1 MKNRFFSLLS
11 LLMCLGFMVGCSFR
25 DSTGFDG
32 QRSKAPKINA
42 VNLVRY
48 DDCAQ
53 LNVELKE
60 LLFQQVEA
68 EIDHRKT
75 ICYYRD
81 FRADP
86 IPTAED
92 GAESLERASYTDTN
106 IQEAGVDEAD
116 LIKTDGKYIFAIIG
130 DVVMITSVWPV
141 SEFKRIS
148 EITPARGK
156 AKALFLDGSKL
167 VVISTLNG
175 AHSGSSAFYQNSDP
189 VPEFTALEYYDV
201 TTPSSPSLI
210 KKEEF
215 DGEFVSA
222 RMIASNLYL
231 VLNLSI
237 EMPQLQYSFT
247 HPVPDC
253 DENGTPKHLD
263 GYVESLE
270 NLKND
275 LIPQI
280 NSLNLDAIVEKIEK
294 AGGGKCDLISRSHV
308 AFGRDLITLI
318 SRDINSADISGS
330 SEAILGN
337 GGTVYASSDNL
348 FIGSKFRDFH
358 ALFSSDA
365 SDNTV
370 VHRMKIG
377 GQDLIYGG
385 STALEGYLLDNS
397 FAGSRL
403 SSRYSM
409 SQFAMSEYDGHFRV
423 AMTRGWWSGN
433 SDVNDTY
440 VTVFKIND
448 DSFDEVGRA
457 EGIAEGERLYAVRFI
472 NDRAYLVTFLQVDPF
487 FVMDL
492 SDPTSPK
499 VQGELKIPG
508 FSTYLHPLDGNRII
522 GLGFGATDE
531 GDFGWRQGI
540 KLALFDVSDPSNPI
554 EVGSRVFGSRGSYS
568 SAVEEHHAFTFD
580 AKNRILAL
588 PLEMYE
594 GGDVST
600 SGDYKTSGLSLINVD
615 DAGKFDT
622 IGRVETFS
630 GESSYYDDE
639 DSDQNK
645 VLRSVILDDGNGSRF
660 VLSLTSDAMLLNKID
675 ANMTQI
681 GKIQ

>member
-11 LLMCLGFMVGCSFR
+11 LLMCLGFMAGCSFMG
-25 DSTGFDG
+25 SAGFDG
-32 QRSKAPKINA
+32 QRNKAPKING

-48 DDCAQ
+48 DDCSQ

-68 EIDHRKT
+68 EINHRKNA
-75 ICYYRD
+75 CEGE
-81 FRADP
+81 FVAFMP
-86 IPTAED
+86 ED
-92 GAESLERASYTDTN
+92 EGGSTNGASYTDTN
-106 IQEAGVDEAD
+106 IQETGVDEAD
-116 LIKTDGKYIFAIIG
+116 LIKTDGEYTFAVIG

-141 SEFKRIS
+141 SEFKKIS

-175 AHSGSSAFYQNSDP
+175 AHSGSSAFYENSDP
-189 VPEFTALEYYDV
+189 AAEFTALEYYDV
-201 TTPSSPSLI
+201 TTPSSPQLI

-222 RMIASNLYL
+222 RMIASRLYL
-231 VLNLSI
+231 VMNMSI
-237 EMPQLQYSFT
+237 EIPPLQYSFT
-247 HPVPDC
+247 NPVPEC
-253 DENGTPKHLD
+253 DENGMPKPLD

-270 NLKND
+270 TLKND
-275 LIPQI
+275 MIAQI
-280 NSLNLDAIVEKIEK
+280 NSLNLDGIVEKIEK

-308 AFGRDLITLI
+308 AFGSDLITLV

-370 VHRMKIG
+370 IHRMKIG

-385 STALEGYLLDNS
+385 STALEGYLLDNN

-440 VTVFKIND
+440 VAVFKIND

-508 FSTYLHPLDGNRII
+508 FSTYLHQLDKNRII

-594 GGDVST
+594 GGDVSA
-600 SGDYKTSGLSLINVD
+600 SGDYKTSGLSLINID

-630 GESSYYDDE
+630 GESSFDNTYSDE
-639 DSDQNK
+639 NK
-645 VLRSVILDDGNGSRF
+645 VLRSIIFGSEDGPRF
-660 VLSLTSDAMLLNKID
+660 VLSLTSDTMLLNKID

>member
-11 LLMCLGFMVGCSFR
+11 LLMCLGFMAGCSFMG
-25 DSTGFDG
+25 SAGFDG
-32 QRSKAPKINA
+32 QRNKAPKING

-48 DDCAQ
+48 DDCSQ

-68 EIDHRKT
+68 EINHRKNA
-75 ICYYRD
+75 CEGE
-81 FRADP
+81 FVAFMP
-86 IPTAED
+86 ED
-92 GAESLERASYTDTN
+92 EGGSTNGASYTDTN
-106 IQEAGVDEAD
+106 IQETGVDEAD
-116 LIKTDGKYIFAIIG
+116 LIKTDGEYTFAVIG

-141 SEFKRIS
+141 SGFKKIS

-156 AKALFLDGSKL
+156 ARALFLDGSKL

-175 AHSGSSAFYQNSDP
+175 AHSGGSAFYQNGDP
-189 VPEFTALEYYDV
+189 MSEFTALEYYDV
-201 TTPSSPSLI
+201 TTPSSPRLI

-231 VLNLSI
+231 VLNLVI
-237 EMPQLQYSFT
+237 EMPQLQYSFP
-247 HPVPDC
+247 HIIPEC
-253 DENGTPKHLD
+253 DENGMPKPLD
-263 GYVESLE
+263 GYLESLE

-275 LIPQI
+275 LIRQI
-280 NSLNLDAIVEKIEK
+280 NSLNLDATVEKIEK

-308 AFGRDLITLI
+308 AFGRELMTLV
-318 SRDINSADISGS
+318 SRDLNSENISGS

-337 GGTVYASSDNL
+337 GGTLYASRDNF

-358 ALFSSDA
+358 ALFSYDA
-365 SDNTV
+365 SENTV

-377 GQDLIYGG
+377 GEGMIYGG
-385 STALEGYLLDNS
+385 SAALEGYLLDNA
-397 FAGSRL
+397 FEGSRW

-440 VTVFKIND
+440 VAVFKIND
-448 DSFDEVGRA
+448 DSFDEVGRV

-472 NDRAYLVTFLQVDPF
+472 NDRAYLVTFLQMDPF

-492 SDPTSPK
+492 SDPANPK

-508 FSTYLHPLDGNRII
+508 FSTYLHPLDRNRII
-522 GLGFGATDE
+522 GIGFDTIDE
-531 GDFGWRQGI
+531 GDFRWRQGI
-540 KLALFDVSDPSNPI
+540 KLALFDVSDPSNPV

-568 SAVEEHHAFTFD
+568 STVEEHHAFTFD
-580 AKNRILAL
+580 VKNRILAL

-594 GGDVST
+594 GGDVSIL
-600 SGDYKTSGLSLINVD
+600 GDYKTSGLSLIDID
-615 DAGKFDT
+615 DAKKFNA
-622 IGRVETFS
+622 IGRIETFS
-630 GESSYYDDE
+630 GGSSYYYDGE

-660 VLSLTSDAMLLNKID
+660 VLSLTSDFMLLNKID
-675 ANMTQI
+675 KKMTQI